1 MKVLK
6 YEIRF
11 ESENKYGVISKST
24 HSRKEAY
31 RIYHKIKEEMEFRL
45 GRVFIVEHYTDGTI
59 GQLCSYH
66 TGRDYDALQL
76 LEEMI
81 KINKQLIKVYN
92 QDFLNEKRSE
102 LDKMQ
107 NNIEHALE
115 MVDCSKIDDEDK
127 FNAYVVDKM
136 KNVRLIRR
144 EIKLRQAVAYKVSG
158 KLNVIK
164 NELSAA
170 RNIVKDRAD
179 GAKRDNSQDPANIE
193 KKIQYLESIG
203 LDAIAYDK
211 ESEDAL
217 PKDLDL
223 TPIVLYKKQK

>member
-115 MVDCSKIDDEDK
+115 MVDCSKIDDEDR
-127 FNAYVVDKM
+127 FNAYVIDKM
-136 KNVRLIRR
+136 KNVITSCTIDE
-144 EIKLRQAVAYKVSG
+144 EISFSVASG
-158 KLNVIK
+158 K
-164 NELSAA
+164 S
-170 RNIVKDRAD
+170 
-179 GAKRDNSQDPANIE
+179 
-193 KKIQYLESIG
+193 
-203 LDAIAYDK
+203 
-211 ESEDAL
+211 
-217 PKDLDL
+217 
-223 TPIVLYKKQK
+223 VL